1 MKPKFFKFAL
11 PIGMGLMLSV
21 ITVMGLVSTTFTS
34 CEKSETKH
42 CKAGYPLWC
51 SQVKLC
57 CPAGHAYYCD
67 GNCAASPCPSGTVTV
82 DSCTP
87 E

>member
-1 MKPKFFKFAL
+1 MKTKISKFAL
-11 PIGMGLMLSV
+11 PIGMGLMLTL
-21 ITVMGLVSTTFTS
+21 ITTLGIMLTTFNS
-34 CEKSETKH
+34 CELGTN

-51 SQVKLC
+51 SQAKVC

-67 GNCAASPCPSGTVTV
+67 GACSASPCPVGTVTV
-82 DSCTP
+82 DSCIP